1 MNIQK
6 LMTLIIKNL
15 YNIKYMS
22 STEIIEAIKVLS
34 LLLDNNDKEIAQ
46 LATTKLKE
54 LINLL

>member
-1 MNIQK
+1 
-6 LMTLIIKNL
+6 
-15 YNIKYMS
+15 MS